1 MLRDFGRSDAKKFVT
16 RRKKF
21 FFCQIAKFFIGQF
34 VIILVINKSDFHC
47 AVVRFCY
54 HSYDYRP
61 NWTALS
67 PITITYYAH
76 NEFSLTCVA
85 REIWTALPLW
95 KINLRAVKSWFDSP
109 SSEKVKF
116 SPFNFLAA
124 VFSTQIFFSL
134 SAWKIMI
141 GQSRQGLLVVY
152 DCMAN
157 ASLS

>member
-1 MLRDFGRSDAKKFVT
+1 MLRDFGWSDAKKFVT
-16 RRKKF
+16 TRKNF
-21 FFCQIAKFFIGQF
+21 FLPNRKIFYRTVCYHTC
-34 VIILVINKSDFHC
+34 NKRIC

-54 HSYDYRP
+54 YSYDYRP

-76 NEFSLTCVA
+76 NEFSLTCEA
-85 REIWTALPLW
+85 CEIWTALPLW

-116 SPFNFLAA
+116 PPFNFLAA
-124 VFSTQIFFSL
+124 VFSSEIFFSL